1 MRLDAMILVFLM
13 VSFKPAF
20 SLSSFTLSKSLFSS
34 SSLAAIRVVSSAYL
48 RLLILPEILIP
59 TCDSSSTAVRMIYS
73 AYQLY
78 EQGDDTQPF

>member
-1 MRLDAMILVFLM
+1 MILVFLM

-48 RLLILPEILIP
+48 RLLIILPEILIP
-59 TCDSSSTAVRMIYS
+59 TCDSSSTALHMIYS